1 MTLPKFVKLRL
12 IFLAS
17 SRTLPSAPVFDIFSD
32 PAKSIRKSLL
42 VFEELSRLLN
52 WLTESKKMRWDL
64 EECSFMLVAQ
74 VILFFWPYVM
84 IRASS
89 YLSLT

>member
-1 MTLPKFVKLRL
+1 VTIRVVLEFPPSESFNILVSLESLYGTWLFYPLSESALMTLPKFVKLRL

-52 WLTESKKMRWDL
+52 
-64 EECSFMLVAQ
+64 
-74 VILFFWPYVM
+74 
-84 IRASS
+84 
-89 YLSLT
+89 